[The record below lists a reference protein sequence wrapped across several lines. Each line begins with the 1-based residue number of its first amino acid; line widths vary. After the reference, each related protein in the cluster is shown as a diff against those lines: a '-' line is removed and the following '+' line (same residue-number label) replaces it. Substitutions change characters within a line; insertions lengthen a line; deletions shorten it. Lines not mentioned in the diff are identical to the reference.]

1 MKFVIPPEYG
11 LIVNA
16 FNQTSSLRGAAQLLG
31 IDPAALVRKVQMIS
45 QEFGYLEKIGRRWTV
60 TDAGKK
66 IAYWTEEMIN
76 SQKLL
81 AEETP
86 RLRISAYAWL
96 TEEALIPN
104 FASLDAAFKVKYKWS
119 LKMGGMDLESDLIH
133 NRTDFVIHG
142 KAPNDP
148 SIAHRR
154 ITNYPWVAIAPYA
167 WKEEVSRLAQK
178 PLIQFLNTRKFCR
191 HADLNP
197 VTVLN
202 YSPDNIHDLI
212 VDGVI
217 GLRSSVI
224 NEMGWSAVPA
234 MSIQSAL
241 KEKKIIKLNLP
252 ITYSDNVSLW
262 WIRSRKDVSSYAK
275 HIAYWIQKIKVS

>member
-16 FNQTSSLRGAAQLLG
+16 FNQASTLRGAAHLLNM
-31 IDPAALVRKVQMIS
+31 DPAALVRKVQTIS
-45 QEFGYLEKIGRRWTV
+45 QEYGYLEKIGRRWTV
-60 TDAGKK
+60 TDTGKK

-76 SQKLL
+76 SQKIL

-86 RLRISAYAWL
+86 RLRMSAYSWL

-104 FASLDAAFKVKYKWS
+104 FDSLDATFKAKYRWS
-119 LKMGGMDLESDLIH
+119 FKMGGSDLESDLIH

-154 ITNYPWVAIAPYA
+154 ITNYPWVAVAPYS
-167 WKEEVSRLAQK
+167 WKNEVSQLSQK
-178 PLIQFLNTRKFCR
+178 QLIHFLNAKCFCR

-197 VTVLN
+197 ITALN
-202 YSPDNIHDLI
+202 YMPDKIHDLI

-217 GLRSSVI
+217 GLRSAVVK
-224 NEMGWSAVPA
+224 EMGWSVLPA

-252 ITYSDNVSLW
+252 ITYSDNVSIW
-262 WIRSRKDVSSYAK
+262 WIRSRKDVSNYAK
-275 HIAYWIQKIKVS
+275 QIANWIQKIEVY